1 MMYFKIMSKKY
12 IFPLLLVIAVL
23 LLSAGCSDSSPTGAA
38 GTENNPASAV
48 TQASGLPEGFSLNPM
63 PTETVPDN
71 LQVHAA
77 AVKDPIS
84 GVITVTSRGGSGQ
97 YMVDYLKVTAYLS
110 DGEIIEKQLSGDVN
124 SELIIEEGTKGDD
137 RILVE
142 AYYVNGEDYRIYDE
156 LLKYRERT
164 DNK

>member
-1 MMYFKIMSKKY
+1 MSIKY
-12 IFPLLLVIAVL
+12 IFPALLLIIVF
-23 LLSAGCSDSSPTGAA
+23 LLSAGCSDSSQISPDGTGTNSAA
-38 GTENNPASAV
+38 TVASS
-48 TQASGLPEGFSLNPM
+48 SGVPEGFSLNPL
-63 PTETVPDN
+63 PVETVPDN
-71 LQVHAA
+71 LQVHAG
-77 AVKDPIS
+77 AVKDPIT
-84 GVITVTSRGGSGQ
+84 GEITVTSNGGAGQ

-110 DGEIIEKQLSGDVN
+110 NGEIIEKQISGDVN

-142 AYYVNGEDYRIYDE
+142 AYYVNGKNYRIYDE

>member
-1 MMYFKIMSKKY
+1 MSKKY
-12 IFPLLLVIAVL
+12 IFPALLLIIVF
-23 LLSAGCSDSSPTGAA
+23 LLSAGCSDSSQSSNVETGTDPAA
-38 GTENNPASAV
+38 TTAPASV
-48 TQASGLPEGFSLNPM
+48 TPEGFSLKTL

-84 GVITVTSRGGSGQ
+84 GVITVTSRGGAGQ

-110 DGEIIEKQLSGDVN
+110 DGKIIEKQLSGDVN
-124 SELIIEEGTKGDD
+124 SELILKEGTKGDD

-142 AYYVNGEDYRIYDE
+142 AYYVNGDDYRIYDE
-156 LLKYRERT
+156 LVKYRERS
-164 DNK
+164 DNT